1 MEEKGEGGNP
11 CLGCKGGASSC
22 PNRYTLVLIRELRV
36 TAPSLT
42 RDMRRHSPLD
52 KTLPLST
59 ILINSSLG
67 VVAQLVRVPPCHGG
81 CRGFES
87 RQPRMIFLSNHR
99 IKESFLLLIFFLLSC
114 SNSLIRVLQHK
125 IPCGYAVEGVI
136 EGSFWRGP
144 SVPSLGSSH

>member
-1 MEEKGEGGNP
+1 LFGMQRGGRRAVP
-11 CLGCKGGASSC
+11 TV
-22 PNRYTLVLIRELRV
+22 TLVLIRELRV

-52 KTLPLST
+52 KPLPLST